1 MVIKKTDDGEKHKD
15 KEIQIKHEL
24 AERSG
29 SICIY
34 IYIYTWG
41 EKGRK
46 DKQAT
51 KVAFADTRTP
61 PGGDPVTLRR
71 HAIIFADGQ
80 CFMFWGNRLTPA

>member
-34 IYIYTWG
+34 IYIYIYIYVG
-41 EKGRK
+41 RERKKG
-46 DKQAT
+46 
-51 KVAFADTRTP
+51 
-61 PGGDPVTLRR
+61 
-71 HAIIFADGQ
+71 
-80 CFMFWGNRLTPA
+80 

>member
-34 IYIYTWG
+34 IYMG
-41 EKGRK
+41 RERKKG
-46 DKQAT
+46 
-51 KVAFADTRTP
+51 
-61 PGGDPVTLRR
+61 
-71 HAIIFADGQ
+71 
-80 CFMFWGNRLTPA
+80 